1 MEQEVYTSKFYICKK
16 NEKEVCFKLDF
27 EIKAFE
33 ENQKFYYVEICAI
46 IDYQYLK
53 NELGVFKN
61 DNKKR
66 NYWKLKYRSH
76 WSFSSCVEI
85 DHNYKS
91 LGIGTFVINK
101 ILEIALSYVP
111 EANFHDILSK
121 ENDENEES
129 CKNRI
134 RRDKLYKNL
143 GFIFNENNTSFSI
156 DSISDLKIRKDF
168 DYIQEVR
175 IFDMCNQLAKLQYL
189 KEGDDKLLQYCKDDF
204 NKEKGK
210 NNILRAIIKLM
221 SFVSIALAV
230 WIVYLLK

>member
-1 MEQEVYTSKFYICKK
+1 MKQEVYTSKFYICKK
-16 NEKEVCFKLDF
+16 NEKEACFKLDF

-33 ENQKFYYVEICAI
+33 ENQKFYYVEIYAI

-53 NELGVFKN
+53 NESGVFKN
-61 DNKKR
+61 DDKR
-66 NYWKLKYRSH
+66 NFWKLKYSNS

-111 EANFHDILSK
+111 EAEFHDILSK
-121 ENDENEES
+121 GNDENEES

-143 GFIFNENNTSFSI
+143 GFIFNENNTGFSI
-156 DSISDLKIRKDF
+156 DSISNLKIRKDF

-189 KEGDDKLLQYCKDDF
+189 KAGDDKLLQYYKDDF
-204 NKEKGK
+204 YKEKRK
-210 NNILRAIIKLM
+210 NERNKLM
-221 SFVSIALAV
+221 YFVLIALVV

>member
-1 MEQEVYTSKFYICKK
+1 MKQEVYTSKFYICKK
-16 NEKEVCFKLDF
+16 NEKEACFKLDF

-33 ENQKFYYVEICAI
+33 ENQKFYYVEIYAI

-53 NELGVFKN
+53 NESGVFKN
-61 DNKKR
+61 DDKR
-66 NYWKLKYRSH
+66 NFWKLKYSNY

-85 DHNYKS
+85 NHNYKS

-111 EANFHDILSK
+111 EAEFHDILSK
-121 ENDENEES
+121 GNDENEES

-143 GFIFNENNTSFSI
+143 GFIFNENNTGFSI
-156 DSISDLKIRKDF
+156 DSISNLKIRKDF

-189 KEGDDKLLQYCKDDF
+189 KAGDDKLLQYYKDDSY
-204 NKEKGK
+204 KEKRK
-210 NNILRAIIKLM
+210 NERNKLM
-221 SFVSIALAV
+221 YFVLIALVV

>member
-175 IFDMCNQLAKLQYL
+175 VFDMCNQLAKLQYL

-210 NNILRAIIKLM
+210 NNILRVIIKLM

>member
-1 MEQEVYTSKFYICKK
+1 MKQEVYTSKFYICKK
-16 NEKEVCFKLDF
+16 NEKEACFKLDF

-33 ENQKFYYVEICAI
+33 ENQKFYYVEIYAI

-53 NELGVFKN
+53 NESGVFKN
-61 DNKKR
+61 DDKR
-66 NYWKLKYRSH
+66 NFWKLKYSNY

-111 EANFHDILSK
+111 EAEFHDILSK
-121 ENDENEES
+121 GNDENEES

-143 GFIFNENNTSFSI
+143 GFIFNENNTGFSI
-156 DSISDLKIRKDF
+156 DSISNLKIRKDF

-189 KEGDDKLLQYCKDDF
+189 KAGDDKLLQYYKDDF
-204 NKEKGK
+204 YKEKRK
-210 NNILRAIIKLM
+210 NERNKLM
-221 SFVSIALAV
+221 YFVLIALVV

>member
-1 MEQEVYTSKFYICKK
+1 MKQEVYTSKFYICKK
-16 NEKEVCFKLDF
+16 NEKEACFKLDF

-33 ENQKFYYVEICAI
+33 ENQKFYYVEIYAI

-53 NELGVFKN
+53 NESGVFKN
-61 DNKKR
+61 DDKR
-66 NYWKLKYRSH
+66 NFWKLKYSNY

-111 EANFHDILSK
+111 EAEFHDILSK
-121 ENDENEES
+121 GNDENEES

-143 GFIFNENNTSFSI
+143 GFIFNENNTGFSI
-156 DSISDLKIRKDF
+156 DRISDLKIRKDF

-175 IFDMCNQLAKLQYL
+175 IFDMCNQLANLKYL
-189 KEGDDKLLQYCKDDF
+189 KEGDDKLLKNYKEDCY
-204 NKEKGK
+204 KEKSK
-210 NNILRAIIKLM
+210 NNILRAIVKLV

>member
-204 NKEKGK
+204 NKEKDK

>member
-1 MEQEVYTSKFYICKK
+1 MKQEVYTSKFYICKK

-53 NELGVFKN
+53 NESGVFKN

-66 NYWKLKYRSH
+66 NYWKLKYMSH

>member
-1 MEQEVYTSKFYICKK
+1 MKQEVYTSKFYICKK
-16 NEKEVCFKLDF
+16 NEKEACFKLDF

-33 ENQKFYYVEICAI
+33 ENQKFYYVEIYAI

-53 NELGVFKN
+53 NESGVFKN
-61 DNKKR
+61 DDKR
-66 NYWKLKYRSH
+66 NFWKLKYSNY

-111 EANFHDILSK
+111 EAEFHDILSK
-121 ENDENEES
+121 GNDENEES

-143 GFIFNENNTSFSI
+143 GFIFNENNTGFSI
-156 DSISDLKIRKDF
+156 DSISNLKIRKDF

-189 KEGDDKLLQYCKDDF
+189 KAGDDKLLQYYKDDF
-204 NKEKGK
+204 YKEKRK
-210 NNILRAIIKLM
+210 NERNKLM
-221 SFVSIALAV
+221 YFVLIALLFGLF
-230 WIVYLLK
+230 IY

>member
-1 MEQEVYTSKFYICKK
+1 MKQEVYTSKFYICKK

-66 NYWKLKYRSH
+66 NYWKLKYMSH

-221 SFVSIALAV
+221 SFVSIALAI

>member
-1 MEQEVYTSKFYICKK
+1 MQK

-61 DNKKR
+61 DDKKR
-66 NYWKLKYRSH
+66 NYWKLKYRNH

-143 GFIFNENNTSFSI
+143 GFTFNENNTSFSI

>member
-1 MEQEVYTSKFYICKK
+1 MKQEIYTSKFYISKR
-16 NEKEVCFKLDF
+16 NGKEVCFKLDF

-33 ENQKFYYVEICAI
+33 ENQKFYYVEIYAI

-53 NELGVFKN
+53 NESGVFKN
-61 DNKKR
+61 DDKR
-66 NYWKLKYRSH
+66 NFWKLKYSNY

-111 EANFHDILSK
+111 EAEFHDILSK
-121 ENDENEES
+121 GNDENEES

-143 GFIFNENNTSFSI
+143 GFIFNENNTGFSI
-156 DSISDLKIRKDF
+156 DSISNLKIRKDF

-175 IFDMCNQLAKLQYL
+175 IFDMCNQLAELQYL
-189 KEGDDKLLQYCKDDF
+189 KAGNDKLLKIYKEDF
-204 NKEKGK
+204 DKEKSK
-210 NNILRAIIKLM
+210 NDTLRARIKLM
-221 SFVSIALAV
+221 SFVLIALAV

>member
-1 MEQEVYTSKFYICKK
+1 
-16 NEKEVCFKLDF
+16 
-27 EIKAFE
+27 
-33 ENQKFYYVEICAI
+33 
-46 IDYQYLK
+46 
-53 NELGVFKN
+53 GVFKN
-61 DNKKR
+61 DDKR
-66 NYWKLKYRSH
+66 NFWKLKYSNY

-111 EANFHDILSK
+111 EAEFHDILSK
-121 ENDENEES
+121 GNDENEES

-143 GFIFNENNTSFSI
+143 GFIFNENNTGFSI
-156 DSISDLKIRKDF
+156 DSISNLKIRKDF

-189 KEGDDKLLQYCKDDF
+189 KAGDDKLLQYYKDDF
-204 NKEKGK
+204 YKEKRK
-210 NNILRAIIKLM
+210 NERNKLM
-221 SFVSIALAV
+221 YFVLIALVV